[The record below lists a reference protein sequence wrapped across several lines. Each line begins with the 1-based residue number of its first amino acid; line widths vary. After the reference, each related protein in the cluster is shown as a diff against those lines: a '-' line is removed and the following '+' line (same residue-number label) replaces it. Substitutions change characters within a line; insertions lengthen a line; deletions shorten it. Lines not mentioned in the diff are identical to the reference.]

1 MRTASK
7 LTGDVYDENQ
17 VLCLQY
23 IFCFCLFCEMA
34 LDGNSTRIVSVYR
47 SASGMIWYRYGMDG
61 GCVIRGRVVVIV

>member
-1 MRTASK
+1 MLFLLVNFCSQHTEVQSKLMRTASK

-47 SASGMIWYRYGMDG
+47 SASGMI
-61 GCVIRGRVVVIV
+61 